1 VIKVSLCYGLRARV
15 CVCVCI
21 TVIYCGHAPTWIQ
34 LVFGVRT
41 AILYCLHFT
50 NNVVQIRML
59 DGQEG
64 RFAANRCI
72 GTWCLRR
79 ILDIRWHDFVRN
91 DALCRMTKPFYFP
104 PLSSPTDSLFGLVT
118 LMSELADA
126 NQILFAQR
134 PDNWR
139 RPPGRPCSTWNRNI
153 CKDLSSSGMELPEA
167 SSEPTFLA
175 DVNEG

>member
-1 VIKVSLCYGLRARV
+1 MTRTAMQTLDHHLWRSTIATSTKLRLYNALLIGLHFSDLPIMLYGLE
-15 CVCVCI
+15 CW
-21 TVIYCGHAPTWIQ
+21 TVKKADIQ
-34 LVFGVRT
+34 PVD
-41 AILYCLHFT
+41 A
-50 NNVVQIRML
+50 L
-59 DGQEG
+59 DQW
-64 RFAANRCI
+64 CI
-72 GTWCLRR
+72 GR